1 VIRCFP
7 DATSPSCGSSSES
20 RASSS
25 RPAIRSACTQS
36 RTWRTEPGTWTAG
49 RDRSHALFSTERS
62 GVAATS
68 IFGYERQEP
77 THLAVAASVASGRFD
92 CGLGILAAAPA
103 FGLDLGPL
111 KSEPFD
117 LVLNTASLED
127 PLLGP
132 SWDLLS
138 SDRFQASVRALA
150 GQDTSETG
158 GRIL

>member
-25 RPAIRSACTQS
+25 RPAIRSACTPS
-36 RTWRTEPGTWTAG
+36 RTWTAG